1 MAGFKRV
8 PLRGS
13 DELFRPTQDTGDV
26 VDTPDVQFEAVAP
39 VETSQPG
46 LVLVELSPGEIQTLV
61 EALQVSRYPDRARPR
76 PTMPAF
82 ERLGALQ
89 DKLRG
94 QLPEE

>member
-13 DELFRPTQDTGDV
+13 DELFRTTADSGDI
-26 VDTPDVQFEAVAP
+26 VDTPEVQ

-46 LVLVELSPGEIQTLV
+46 LVMVELSPGEITTLV

-89 DKLRG
+89 DKLRSH
-94 QLPEE
+94 LPQEE

>member
-1 MAGFKRV
+1 MPGFKRV

-13 DELFRPTQDTGDV
+13 DELFRPTGDTGDV
-26 VDTPDVQFEAVAP
+26 VDTPEVQI
-39 VETSQPG
+39 ETSQPG
-46 LVLVELSPGEIQTLV
+46 LVMVELSPGEIQTLV

-94 QLPEE
+94 HLPAE

>member
-13 DELFRPTQDTGDV
+13 DELFRPTGDTGDV
-26 VDTPDVQFEAVAP
+26 VDTPEVQIEATSI
-39 VETSQPG
+39 ETSQPE
-46 LVLVELSPGEIQTLV
+46 LVLVELSPGEIQTLMK
-61 EALQVSRYPDRARPR
+61 ALQVSRYPDRARPR

-89 DKLRG
+89 DKLRAH
-94 QLPEE
+94 LPEE

>member
-13 DELFRPTQDTGDV
+13 DELFRPTADPNVQPDL
-26 VDTPDVQFEAVAP
+26 VDTPEVQ

-46 LVLVELSPGEIQTLV
+46 LVMVELSPGEIQTLV

-89 DKLRG
+89 DKLRSH
-94 QLPEE
+94 LPEE

>member
-13 DELFRPTQDTGDV
+13 DELFRTTGDPDSEPV
-26 VDTPDVQFEAVAP
+26 IDTPDVQIEP
-39 VETSQPG
+39 SQPG
-46 LVLVELSPGEIQTLV
+46 LVMVELSPGEIQTLV

-89 DKLRG
+89 DKLRAH
-94 QLPEE
+94 LPEE

>member
-13 DELFRPTQDTGDV
+13 DELFRPTADAAGDV
-26 VDTPDVQFEAVAP
+26 VDTPEVQI
-39 VETSQPG
+39 ETSQPG
-46 LVLVELSPGEIQTLV
+46 LVMVELSPGEIQTLV

-89 DKLRG
+89 DKLRAH
-94 QLPEE
+94 LPQE

>member
-1 MAGFKRV
+1 MPGFKRV

-13 DELFRPTQDTGDV
+13 DELFRPTGDAGDV
-26 VDTPDVQFEAVAP
+26 VDTPDVQI
-39 VETSQPG
+39 ETSQPG
-46 LVLVELSPGEIQTLV
+46 LVMVELSPGEIQTLV

-94 QLPEE
+94 HLPEE

>member
-13 DELFRPTQDTGDV
+13 DELFRPTSDQAGGDI
-26 VDTPDVQFEAVAP
+26 VDTPEVQI
-39 VETSQPG
+39 ETSQPG

-89 DKLRG
+89 DKLRAH
-94 QLPEE
+94 LPQE

>member
-1 MAGFKRV
+1 VM
-8 PLRGS
+8 
-13 DELFRPTQDTGDV
+13 
-26 VDTPDVQFEAVAP
+26 
-39 VETSQPG
+39 
-46 LVLVELSPGEIQTLV
+46 VELSPGEIQTLV

-94 QLPEE
+94 YLPEE

>member
-1 MAGFKRV
+1 MPGFKRV

-13 DELFRPTQDTGDV
+13 DELFRPTGDTGDV
-26 VDTPDVQFEAVAP
+26 VDTPDVQI
-39 VETSQPG
+39 ETSQPG
-46 LVLVELSPGEIQTLV
+46 LVMLELSPGEIQTLV

-94 QLPEE
+94 HLPEE

>member
-13 DELFRPTQDTGDV
+13 DELFRPTGDTGDV
-26 VDTPDVQFEAVAP
+26 VDTPDVQVDAP
-39 VETSQPG
+39 IETSQPG

-89 DKLRG
+89 DKLRTH
-94 QLPEE
+94 LPED

>member
-13 DELFRPTQDTGDV
+13 DELFRPTADPNTTPDI
-26 VDTPDVQFEAVAP
+26 VDTPEVQ

-46 LVLVELSPGEIQTLV
+46 LVMVELSPGELQTLV

-89 DKLRG
+89 DKLRAH
-94 QLPEE
+94 LPEE

>member
-13 DELFRPTQDTGDV
+13 DELFRPTSDSGEI
-26 VDTPDVQFEAVAP
+26 VDTPEVQI
-39 VETSQPG
+39 ETSLPG
-46 LVLVELSPGEIQTLV
+46 LVMVELSPGEITTLV

-89 DKLRG
+89 DKLRSH
-94 QLPEE
+94 LPQE

>member
-1 MAGFKRV
+1 MPGFKRV

-13 DELFRPTQDTGDV
+13 DELFRPTGDTGDV
-26 VDTPDVQFEAVAP
+26 VDTPEVQI
-39 VETSQPG
+39 ETSPPG
-46 LVLVELSPGEIQTLV
+46 LVMVELSPGELQTLV

-94 QLPEE
+94 HLPAE

>member
-1 MAGFKRV
+1 MPGFKRV

-13 DELFRPTQDTGDV
+13 DELFRPTGDTGDV
-26 VDTPDVQFEAVAP
+26 VDTPEVQI
-39 VETSQPG
+39 ETSQPG
-46 LVLVELSPGEIQTLV
+46 LVMVELSPGEIQTLV

-94 QLPEE
+94 HLPEE

>member
-1 MAGFKRV
+1 MPGFKRV

-13 DELFRPTQDTGDV
+13 DELFRPTGDTGDV
-26 VDTPDVQFEAVAP
+26 VDTPDVQI
-39 VETSQPG
+39 ETSQPG
-46 LVLVELSPGEIQTLV
+46 LVMVELSPGEIQTLV

-94 QLPEE
+94 HLPEE

>member
-13 DELFRPTQDTGDV
+13 DELFRPTGDAPGGDV
-26 VDTPDVQFEAVAP
+26 VDTPEVQL
-39 VETSQPG
+39 ETSQPG
-46 LVLVELSPGEIQTLV
+46 LVMVELSPGEIQTLV

-89 DKLRG
+89 DKLRAH
-94 QLPEE
+94 LPQE

>member
-1 MAGFKRV
+1 MPGFKRV

-13 DELFRPTQDTGDV
+13 DELFRPTGDTGDV
-26 VDTPDVQFEAVAP
+26 VDTPEVQI
-39 VETSQPG
+39 ETSQPG
-46 LVLVELSPGEIQTLV
+46 LVMVELSPGEIQTLV

-94 QLPEE
+94 YLPEE